1 MVADRME
8 SPRDGLFEDSRFV
21 SVIACIIAIVVIL
34 VGGHLYGRY
43 LANKDLG
50 GRDAAIEQ
58 LQAESQQQKRN
69 IDQKSA
75 QLTQM
80 QIQLDKSKAQLEA
93 VMPTENTYNIMPNQT
108 LIVADGRVTVGLVG
122 SPGNESVTLN
132 VNGKSQVATAG
143 QVIAAGSDPSAN
155 CQVAVQ
161 SFDMFK
167 AVLTA
172 SCAGAKGQ

>member
-1 MVADRME
+1 MAGRIE
-8 SPRDGLFEDSRFV
+8 SPRDSLFDDGRFV
-21 SVIACIIAIVVIL
+21 SVVACIVAVVVIL

-75 QLTQM
+75 QLSQM
-80 QIQLDKSKAQLEA
+80 QGQLDKTKAQLEA
-93 VMPTENTYNIMPNQT
+93 IMPTKDTYNIIPNQS
-108 LIVADGRVTVGLVG
+108 LIVADGRVTVGLIG
-122 SPGNESVTLN
+122 SPGNESILLN
-132 VNGKSQVATAG
+132 VNGKPQAAAAG
-143 QVIAAGSDPSAN
+143 QVFAAGSEPSAN

-161 SFDMFK
+161 SFDMFR
-167 AVLTA
+167 AVLTVT
-172 SCAGAKGQ
+172 CAGTKRQ